1 MGTKDAL
8 GIEDLNDREWREAH
22 EQDGSNVRS
31 FRPKTKT
38 GFAISFMKFERRLAR
53 VRRYRTNLW
62 ELSDDLDCAATDWI
76 HAVKFLVTTTSD
88 GFKALVLFSGACVLL
103 ICSVFEAAW
112 AALLLILLRP

>member
-1 MGTKDAL
+1 MGTMDAL
-8 GIEDLNDREWREAH
+8 GIEDLNEREWREAH
-22 EQDGSNVRS
+22 EQDSSNVRS

-38 GFAISFMKFERRLAR
+38 GLAISFMKFERRLAR
-53 VRRYRTNLW
+53 VRRTRTKLW

-76 HAVKFLVTTTSD
+76 QAVKFLVARTSD
-88 GFKALVLFSGACVLL
+88 GFKALVLFGGVFLLL